1 MKKLKGYY
9 VMPSYNNKRKNS
21 YVKNSSDASACMKA
35 VIRFLQLFIPETTA
49 KKVVCV
55 ILIAIGMPVSEIAEF
70 VGVSERNVQSTGRAV
85 RDGSIS
91 SVLVHKKTSGRK
103 SKTAD
108 VEEQILA
115 ELDNGDYHTRQ
126 QIADMLK
133 EKFQITVSLSAVGR
147 FLKKTVSRD
156 SNADHSPQKL
166 I

>member
-1 MKKLKGYY
+1 
-9 VMPSYNNKRKNS
+9 
-21 YVKNSSDASACMKA
+21 MKA
-35 VIRFLQLFIPETTA
+35 VICFLQLFIPETTA
-49 KKVVCV
+49 RKVVCV
-55 ILIAIGMPVSEIAEF
+55 ILIAIGMPVSEISEF

-147 FLKKTVSRD
+147 FLKKTDLRG
-156 SNADHSPQKL
+156 SNADHSPRKR

>member
-1 MKKLKGYY
+1 MKGYY
-9 VMPSYNNKRKNS
+9 VMPSYDNKSKNT
-21 YVKNSSDASACMKA
+21 YVKNSSDTSACMKA

-70 VGVSERNVQSTGRAV
+70 VGVSERSVQSTGRAV

-115 ELDNGDYHTRQ
+115 ELENGDYHTRQ

-133 EKFQITVSLSAVGR
+133 EKFQISVSLSVVGR
-147 FLKKTVSRD
+147 FPKKTTLRG
-156 SNADHSPQKL
+156 SNADHSPRKL

>member
-1 MKKLKGYY
+1 
-9 VMPSYNNKRKNS
+9 MPSYNNKRKNS

-70 VGVSERNVQSTGRAV
+70 VGVSERGVQSTGRAV
-85 RDGSIS
+85 RDCSIS

-115 ELDNGDYHTRQ
+115 ELENGDYHTRQ

-147 FLKKTVSRD
+147 FLKKTASRG
-156 SNADHSPQKL
+156 SNADHSPRKL